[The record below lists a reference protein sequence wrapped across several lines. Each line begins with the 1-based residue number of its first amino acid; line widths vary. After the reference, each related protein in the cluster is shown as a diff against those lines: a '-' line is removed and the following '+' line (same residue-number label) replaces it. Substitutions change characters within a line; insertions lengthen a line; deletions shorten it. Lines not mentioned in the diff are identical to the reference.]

1 MPDTTNENQ
10 NNPTN
15 PGVFNSS
22 FDVNGDGKIDSLDM
36 SYAIEHGL
44 NYDWNHDGKI
54 DSLDVSYAIEQ
65 SNENQTSEENK
76 EENKIDSLFDPNGD
90 GKIDKNDLAY
100 ALEHDINYDING
112 DGQTDMNDV
121 YYAIDEN
128 LANEHDLTAGQEYLL
143 HNGGDIN
150 EDGKVD
156 ALDVAYAV
164 KEGIDYD
171 FNHDGKVDIRDAAT
185 LAQIQAEADSQ
196 KYDPRDINKD
206 GNVDDKDKQYASEN
220 NLDYDWDGD
229 GKINTKDKVLRME
242 YQSKHG
248 DLNHDGKINSSDLAY
263 AQRQGI
269 KNADWNLDGVINSLD
284 YTLKSRM
291 DAAAK
296 DKELAKYDSALKDAM
311 TAYEKAA
318 AEANKASKE
327 VQRIKKALETATNVN
342 RRQLEK
348 ELKAAEDKVKKA
360 TQKVFNASTKVTKLS
375 KEAEK
380 KKEEAA
386 KKKELKVGDKVQIK
400 DGGIDVTNGEVA
412 TKGVLYG
419 EGGPCWATIQQI
431 VPNWWTSQSAIDK
444 GVEAQVTKVRCIGND
459 GETVVW
465 QVRPIDIFGQID
477 TTKKADTAK
486 TKKAVGGAKAEV
498 VDPTAMSQFIQKLY
512 TPNTIDLLITPSAYV
527 PNSVSSMGWVGG
539 LKSHTFDDVPGA
551 LYGESTPASGFIS
564 NSIFA
569 SNASSVNPY
578 WQKVLG
584 FKEIYKEQE
593 ARWFATEGKSNT
605 PDRLINNMKFD
616 KTIHPA
622 DLGDQDNIVQYES
635 YRAEFLNNITG
646 ALGANIKDGRFK
658 RFNEIFNGEASLVQN
673 EYKYPRTLYSDDAY
687 DDKTDGKDGT
697 TYGIYAEGQGNL
709 TNPNKNVTNAD
720 KAIWGKTWNTVKYEY
735 LITPPSSKTK
745 GPIKNLED
753 KLRDVRTAFGI
764 PVHGNNDIAKSVKYY
779 SYNRFKVPDTNL
791 AFNRSFTHIFF
802 TKPDLN
808 ILEFN
813 KNSGRTAHKQCKNH
827 TEAAMVWRRYPEI
840 FYSLVDTKRL
850 SDSGFY
856 HNFNMLLSNQ
866 ITSFNPNDET
876 LATIKDGKTWLEH
889 EMVYGDSFNG
899 RTSGQF
905 NCTFTETKNFDVQNM
920 LRLWITYINNVSR
933 GVWSPLDKHVHDRAL
948 DYASSMY
955 MFIVGEDGESL
966 LYWTKYYGVFPITN
980 GANALGWQHGEEN
993 KGAPVY
999 NIDFVYSF
1007 KKDMSPI
1014 SLYEFNCAVNLDKY
1028 KDSDGKIKYVPAW
1041 DNKFACYNRA
1051 DGIKNSDLYR
1061 GEEWDMNQTSRP
1073 FVATPY
1079 IEMRLGKPQFNVGGV
1094 NSGQSTEL
1102 RLKFLRDA
1110 NSFRSD
1116 KALFNNSP
1124 HNSKVD
1130 KNIYGK

>member
-1 MPDTTNENQ
+1 MPDTTN
-10 NNPTN
+10 
-15 PGVFNSS
+15 G
-22 FDVNGDGKIDSLDM
+22 
-36 SYAIEHGL
+36 
-44 NYDWNHDGKI
+44 
-54 DSLDVSYAIEQ
+54 
-65 SNENQTSEENK
+65 NENTSSGETSK
-76 EENKIDSLFDPNGD
+76 YDKLFDPNQD
-90 GKIDKNDLAY
+90 GKIDKNDLQY
-100 ALEHDINYDING
+100 ALDNNIDYDING

-128 LANEHDLTAGQEYLL
+128 LAKDYELTTGQEYLL

-164 KEGIDYD
+164 EHGYDYD

-185 LAQIQAEADSQ
+185 LAKIKAEGDAI
-196 KYDPRDINKD
+196 KYDPRDINHD
-206 GNVDDKDKQYASEN
+206 GNVDEKDKKYAAEN

-229 GKINTKDKVLRME
+229 GKINTRDKGLRMQ
-242 YQSKHG
+242 YQAKHG
-248 DLNHDGKINSSDLAY
+248 DLNYDGKVDSRDLAY
-263 AQRQGI
+263 AQRNGI
-269 KNADWNLDGVINSLD
+269 KNADWNLDGVVNSLD

-291 DAAAK
+291 ESASK
-296 DKELAKYDSALKDAM
+296 DKELAKDDAALKAAM
-311 TAYEKAA
+311 DEYDKAA

-348 ELKAAEDKVKKA
+348 ELKAAEDKVRKA
-360 TQKVFNASTKVTKLS
+360 TDKVFKASTKVTNLS

-380 KKEEAA
+380 RKQEAA
-386 KKKELKVGDKVQIK
+386 NKELKVGDKVQIK
-400 DGGIDVTNGEVA
+400 DGGIDVTNGISAE
-412 TKGVLYG
+412 KGVMYG
-419 EGGPCWATIQQI
+419 EGGPCWATIEAI

-444 GVEAQVTKVRCIGND
+444 GVEAQVTKVRCVGTD

-465 QVRPIDIFGQID
+465 QVRPIDIYGQTVNTSKKTD
-477 TTKKADTAK
+477 TKKATKAK
-486 TKKAVGGAKAEV
+486 EVAPSGAL
-498 VDPTAMSQFIQKLY
+498 QFEQKLF
-512 TPNTIDLLITPSAYV
+512 TPDIVDVQVSENSYAPVKGAAGWVFGLPSHLYDQIPGAVYNESTKETAYISQSIFSDDASSYV
-527 PNSVSSMGWVGG
+527 PYYQEVLT
-539 LKSHTFDDVPGA
+539 LKE
-551 LYGESTPASGFIS
+551 LY
-564 NSIFA
+564 
-569 SNASSVNPY
+569 
-578 WQKVLG
+578 
-584 FKEIYKEQE
+584 
-593 ARWFATEGKSNT
+593 
-605 PDRLINNMKFD
+605 NMQD
-616 KTIHPA
+616 KTDRSAEAFDSIWDKKLGMHFNKVIHPA
-622 DLGDQDNIVQYES
+622 DLGDPDNIGQYRS
-635 YRAEFLNNITG
+635 MKGMFLNNLSAI
-646 ALGANIKDGRFK
+646 GRM
-658 RFNEIFNGEASLVQN
+658 NEIYNNNGSIVQN
-673 EYKYPRTLYSDDAY
+673 EYGYPYSHKLAHTEDE
-687 DDKTDGKDGT
+687 
-697 TYGIYAEGQGNL
+697 EGQGITITDENGIDR
-709 TNPNKNVTNAD
+709 NVGG
-720 KAIWGKTWNTVKYEY
+720 KATHSTKWEY
-735 LITPPSSKTK
+735 LITPPDNNTSKK
-745 GPIKNLED
+745 APIKRLED
-753 KLRDVRTAFGI
+753 KLMAARASLGI
-764 PVHGNNDIAKSVKYY
+764 QIHGNNDIAKSVKYY
-779 SYNRFKVPDTNL
+779 TYNRYKTPDTNL

-808 ILEFN
+808 IVQADGSAN
-813 KNSGRTAHKQCKNH
+813 TQTQNH
-827 TEAAMVWRRYPEI
+827 TEAAMIWRRHPEI
-840 FYSLVDTKRL
+840 FHSLVDSGRL
-850 SDSGFY
+850 TAFNPSCI

-866 ITSFNPNDET
+866 ITSFNPNDDT
-876 LATIKDGKTWLEH
+876 ITTIKDGKTWLEH

-1116 KALFNNSP
+1116 RALFNNSP

-1130 KNIYGK
+1130 KNIYRK